1 MTPKEFE
8 RLDREE
14 RIAALKYAS
23 NVHGYESDTYR
34 ALANKHGWLLKH
46 RSQIGEQTT

>member
-34 ALANKHGWLLKH
+34 ALANKHGWLLKQ
-46 RSQIGEQTT
+46 RSHLTGEQ